1 MSIFVELTLLL
12 LLTTGV
18 SFVVKFLKQPLVV
31 GYIFAGILAGPMV
44 FNVLHSQEIIEVFS
58 KIGIT
63 VLLFIVGLHLS
74 PQVLKEVG
82 SSSLWTGIGQVLS
95 TSLIG
100 FGISLFLGLP
110 QTAALYVAIAL
121 TFSSTIIILK
131 LLSDKG
137 EVQTL
142 YGRIAIGMLVV
153 QDVIA
158 TLVLIFVSSFS
169 QHSNDSLVSVIGVVL
184 LKGALV
190 TVLLFILMRWILPGI
205 LRIASSNQELLFI
218 FSLTWGLAIAALFF
232 SIGLTTEIGALLA
245 GVSLSATQYAEEMS
259 SKLKPLRDFFI
270 VLFFVLLGSHIE
282 LGSIAAL
289 LPSVLVLS
297 AFVLIGNPIIVVVIM
312 NLLGFHKKTGFMT
325 GLTVAQISEFS
336 LILATLGFQV
346 GHLSKDILT
355 LVTLV
360 GLITISLSTYL
371 ILYSDKIYPKVQKFL
386 EYFEL
391 KKNDEDKEK
400 HRHLPQVILFGFD
413 KTGTQFIHFFEK
425 MGYSIGVVDFN
436 PTISTDLQ
444 QKGILSFYGDAG
456 NVEFLE
462 TLPLDRTQLI
472 ITTLPSLEANVTL
485 AKTLTKKKPSLIV
498 SAFSHSASDAQAL
511 YEAGVHYVVVP
522 HHQAAA
528 HLASLIS
535 RVGFKKTAYKQ
546 KQEQHKKQL
555 MTAAQWM
562 FDQV

>member
-12 LLTTGV
+12 LVTTCV

-31 GYIFAGILAGPMV
+31 GYIFAGVLAGPMV
-44 FNVLHSQEIIEVFS
+44 FNILHSQEIIEVFS

-82 SSSLWTGIGQVLS
+82 SSSLWTGIGQVLF

-100 FGISLFLGLP
+100 FCIALFLGLS

-158 TLVLIFVSSFS
+158 TLVLIFVSSFT
-169 QHSNDSLVSVIGVVL
+169 QHSNDSLASVIGIVL

-190 TVLLFILMRWILPGI
+190 TVLLFVLMKWILPRI

-232 SIGLTTEIGALLA
+232 TIGLTTEIGALLA

-282 LGSIAAL
+282 LGSVVAL

-346 GHLSKDILT
+346 GHLSKDVLT

-400 HRHLPQVILFGFD
+400 RRKLPQVILFGFD
-413 KTGTQFIHFFEK
+413 KTGAQFIHFFEK
-425 MGYSIGVVDFN
+425 MGYSVGVVDFN
-436 PTISTDLQ
+436 PSISADLE

-462 TLPLDRTQLI
+462 TLPLERTQLV
-472 ITTLPSLEANVTL
+472 ITTLPSLEANVTV
-485 AKTLTKKKPSLIV
+485 AKMLTKKKPTLIM
-498 SAFSHSASDAQAL
+498 SAFSHSAPDAQAL
-511 YEAGVHYVVVP
+511 YDAGVHYVVVP